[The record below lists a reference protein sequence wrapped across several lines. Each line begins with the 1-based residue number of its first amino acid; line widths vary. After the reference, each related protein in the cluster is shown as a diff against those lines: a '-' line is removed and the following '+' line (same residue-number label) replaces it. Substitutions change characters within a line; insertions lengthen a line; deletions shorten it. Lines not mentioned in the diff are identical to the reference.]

1 MPVSSIGYYRVFI
14 VNMRDSH
21 IFILDLMTTEI
32 MHKKERM
39 KRFSRAL
46 KQIEENIAT
55 FLRLKHSNYEGKIW
69 QHCIADNVPSA
80 SR

>member
-21 IFILDLMTTEI
+21 IFILDPMTTEI

-55 FLRLKHSNYEGKIW
+55 F
-69 QHCIADNVPSA
+69 
-80 SR
+80 